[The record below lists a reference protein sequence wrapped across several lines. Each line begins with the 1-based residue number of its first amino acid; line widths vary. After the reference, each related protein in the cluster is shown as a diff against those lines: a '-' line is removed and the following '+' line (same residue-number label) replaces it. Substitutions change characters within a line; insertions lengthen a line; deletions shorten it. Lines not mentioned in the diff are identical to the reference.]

1 MEDPVEIATKISS
14 LSLKVSEVN
23 ETIHRQYF

>member
-14 LSLKVSEVN
+14 LSLQVSEVN
-23 ETIHRQYF
+23 EAIHRQYF